1 VFEIL
6 QRHLN
11 DVLFDLYVLA
21 HALEDRNNLEVKF
34 NETANVRDIVV
45 PEVRSERVDAHLPDR
60 FCVA

>member
-1 VFEIL
+1 M
-6 QRHLN
+6 N

-45 PEVRSERVDAHLPDR
+45 PEVRSERVDAHLLDR